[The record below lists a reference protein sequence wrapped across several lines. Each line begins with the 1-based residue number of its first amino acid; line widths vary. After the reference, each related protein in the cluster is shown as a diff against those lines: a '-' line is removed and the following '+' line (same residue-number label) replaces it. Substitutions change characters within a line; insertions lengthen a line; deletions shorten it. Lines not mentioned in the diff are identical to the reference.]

1 MTAPA
6 LLVWGATAVVSA
18 LGVAAVLR
26 WARRALLD
34 TPNARSSHSI
44 PTPRGGGLG
53 LWIGMLAGL
62 GVWRLLGADAV
73 PMPPVIAIA
82 VVGIVTLI
90 SFLDDL
96 ASLSFRLRLLVH
108 VVATAMMLWI
118 LGPYELARIPLLGLY
133 WAPLSGLLLSV
144 LWCVG
149 LTNAY
154 NFLDGID
161 GIAATQGLVGG
172 IAWAV
177 IGHTIGNPT
186 LLLLG
191 GMIAAACLAFLP
203 FNWSPAKI
211 FLGDVGSATLG
222 MLFATLPLL
231 AGGGGRPPVW
241 APVAGVL
248 VVWPFLFD
256 ATFTF
261 ARRLAHG
268 ENVFQA
274 HRSHLYQRLVIA
286 GWSHARTATLYGGAA
301 ALCGAAAVGFAAGG
315 PVGEAAAWIAA
326 AAVALGLP
334 ALTLRAERHAAL
346 RVSSDLSSIS
356 EAVPSGH

>member
-6 LLVWGATAVVSA
+6 LFVWGATAVVAA
-18 LGVAAVLR
+18 LAVALVLR

-34 TPNARSSHSI
+34 TPNARSSHSV

-53 LWIGMLAGL
+53 LWVGMLAGL
-62 GVWRLLGADAV
+62 ATWRALGADVA
-73 PMPPVIAIA
+73 PMPPAIAIA
-82 VVGIVTLI
+82 VIGIVTLV

-96 ASLSFRLRLLVH
+96 ASLPFRLRLLVH
-108 VVATAMMLWI
+108 GVATAMMLWV
-118 LGPYELARIPLLGLY
+118 LGPFELARIPLLGLY

-161 GIAATQGLVGG
+161 GIAATQGLVAG

-177 IGHTIGNPT
+177 IGQTVGNPT

-203 FNWSPAKI
+203 FNWSPARI

-231 AGGGGRPPVW
+231 AGGGGRLPVW

-248 VVWPFLFD
+248 AVWPFLFD
-256 ATFTF
+256 AAFTF
-261 ARRLAHG
+261 ARRLARG
-268 ENVFQA
+268 ENVFEA

-286 GWSHARTATLYGGAA
+286 GWTHARTALLYGIAA
-301 ALCGAAAVGFAAGG
+301 MLCGAAAVGFAAGG
-315 PVGEAAAWIAA
+315 AIGEAAAWVAA
-326 AAVALGLP
+326 LAVAFGLP
-334 ALTLRAERHAAL
+334 AVTWRAERRAAL
-346 RVSSDLSSIS
+346 RVSSDLSPIS